1 MAKIDTQSM
10 TKMTEKPD
18 PLGHTYLYSP
28 YKGVP
33 PPLPGDVDMAWL
45 HLKITTDKSTTLVS
59 IPLHG
64 HVQAH
69 LHLGTG
75 KYMYIIAVAEQIQ

>member
-10 TKMTEKPD
+10 TKMTEKPY
-18 PLGHTYLYSP
+18 PLGRTYLYSP

-33 PPLPGDVDMAWL
+33 PSPCDVDMAWF
-45 HLKITTDKSTTLVS
+45 HLNVTTDKSTTLVS
-59 IPLHG
+59 IPFHG

-75 KYMYIIAVAEQIQ
+75 K